1 MGLRVLFS
9 LFLNVGVLVLV
20 HCDCVDGRKLFGSF
34 GRPTLQYFVKC
45 IKLNLVTIKD
55 VGEYDKRLAS
65 LRKLE
70 DYIFR
75 CWGK

>member
-1 MGLRVLFS
+1 MVKSDL
-9 LFLNVGVLVLV
+9 
-20 HCDCVDGRKLFGSF
+20 VDGRKLFGSF

-45 IKLNLVTIKD
+45 INADLKTVKD
-55 VGEYDKRLAS
+55 VGELDKKKVS

-75 CWGK
+75 CWG